1 MFDGASNGAYFLYYE
16 RPADLKSKPVNKIV
30 RFSLII
36 IIVLNFLDNAYASMQ
51 INIVNTFY

>member
-30 RFSLII
+30 HFSL